1 MIILEIEIVNRMA
14 LDRKKM
20 NKCIER
26 FWIEEWNS
34 YVLRTTNKFANQRK
48 RNFNKNKSAANTE
61 IQKKNPIHE

>member
-14 LDRKKM
+14 LDRKKK

-26 FWIEEWNS
+26 FWIEE
-34 YVLRTTNKFANQRK
+34 LRTTNKFANRRK

-61 IQKKNPIHE
+61 IQKKNPILE